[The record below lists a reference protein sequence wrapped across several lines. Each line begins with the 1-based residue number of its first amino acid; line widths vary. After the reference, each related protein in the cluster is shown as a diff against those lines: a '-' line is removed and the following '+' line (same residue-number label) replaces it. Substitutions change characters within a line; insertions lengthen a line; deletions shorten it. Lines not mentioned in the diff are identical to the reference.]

1 MTKKTKS
8 LTTWHAPQSVF
19 CSQHSS
25 LQHCFKIRTSDRINM
40 ELPVDEDIT
49 RDFIILIGNYLAF
62 MISVLRGTSFLNGN
76 FLSRRLS
83 AAGLGAPFPFWCSRF
98 IRPGLFFLLLS
109 SLEGRTLPSTAS
121 STLESGASST
131 DSTSF
136 SLDSGACS
144 VDCTASAAAAVGKGF
159 LRLRSE
165 RGTLHSS
172 PRRHSHFPLRA
183 PNSSLTSRINTAPAM
198 ESNSS
203 RRTSR
208 ESRVMD
214 KEPQN
219 IIVKV
224 LGMDGSS
231 ILFRI
236 NQATPLRRLMLSY
249 CDWKEL
255 VVDDVY
261 FLHNGRR
268 LLRDDT
274 AQKLNMTDGDVIHEF
289 VHQTGS

>member
-1 MTKKTKS
+1 
-8 LTTWHAPQSVF
+8 
-19 CSQHSS
+19 
-25 LQHCFKIRTSDRINM
+25 
-40 ELPVDEDIT
+40 
-49 RDFIILIGNYLAF
+49 
-62 MISVLRGTSFLNGN
+62 
-76 FLSRRLS
+76 
-83 AAGLGAPFPFWCSRF
+83 
-98 IRPGLFFLLLS
+98 
-109 SLEGRTLPSTAS
+109 
-121 STLESGASST
+121 
-131 DSTSF
+131 
-136 SLDSGACS
+136 
-144 VDCTASAAAAVGKGF
+144 
-159 LRLRSE
+159 
-165 RGTLHSS
+165 
-172 PRRHSHFPLRA
+172 
-183 PNSSLTSRINTAPAM
+183 M